1 MILSI
6 IGIVIGLVAIGL
18 FIWLK
23 NEQEMTTDLTDS
35 DVRSMEN
42 CYKALMEDF
51 TNYQVETDRE
61 ITELK
66 KQLEIEVKGM
76 GRDIEKIKKDL
87 PIEIKDKNTDRQ
99 ILKLTKEL
107 PNVIRNVVGH
117 IEFAKPLD
125 KK

>member
-23 NEQEMTTDLTDS
+23 NEQEMTTDLIDS

-51 TNYQVETDRE
+51 TNYQVDSERK
-61 ITELK
+61 IAELE
-66 KQLEIEVKGM
+66 KQLEIKTNSAERRMDKM
-76 GRDIEKIKKDL
+76 NKSL
-87 PIEIKDKNTDRQ
+87 PS
-99 ILKLTKEL
+99 
-107 PNVIRNVVGH
+107 VIRNVVGH